1 MKGWDKVKK
10 GNYLKL
16 FSTVAIILSLSFLH
30 LLLITKIT
38 ELLKDIKTTKV
49 ANTELEKKLI
59 SRKIELESKIDL
71 SKIESRARREL
82 QMDITKDIEYIK
94 LK

>member
-1 MKGWDKVKK
+1 MKK
-10 GNYLKL
+10 GNYFKL
-16 FSTVAIILSLSFLH
+16 FSTALIILSLSFLH
-30 LLLITKIT
+30 LVLITKIT
-38 ELLKDIKTTKV
+38 GLLKDIKTEKI